1 MECSNEY
8 EDLINNYMKFS
19 KNNDFVFEKVY
30 FYTKEL
36 FKIYIDLFNS
46 DENNKDEVSEIITKI
61 KEYMKNL
68 ISFIG
73 YVTCLIDLFWEL
85 RMKEYFYKIL
95 INYLELMKEE
105 GINRTKIVKFRRY
118 YSKLYFEKAFFV
130 YKKYIKNEEL
140 NLIDYELSKQFK
152 NLYKDIEEN
161 LNQIDSFAFVINS
174 LAEEKKILFGSSG
187 DTKAIKDIE
196 KIKRLESLTTE
207 ELEYLLDLFQN
218 ISNTFQFKEKNIGQA
233 FCFAN
238 IIKINYKILKN
249 KNLFK
254 LGDYIDKLEIIMSEN
269 EDQNYHWYKEI
280 KDIIEEIKKELGN

>member
-73 YVTCLIDLFWEL
+73 YVTCLIDLFSEL

>member
-1 MECSNEY
+1 
-8 EDLINNYMKFS
+8 
-19 KNNDFVFEKVY
+19 
-30 FYTKEL
+30 
-36 FKIYIDLFNS
+36 
-46 DENNKDEVSEIITKI
+46 
-61 KEYMKNL
+61 
-68 ISFIG
+68 
-73 YVTCLIDLFWEL
+73 
-85 RMKEYFYKIL
+85 MKEYFYKIL